1 MWLLKAEPLLILF
14 LPTLK
19 RLAAPR
25 TVFILGILILLKFL
39 LRLTR
44 KSGIIPK
51 IPLRNLN
58 LIELAAK
65 HKTNLQY
72 NLENSLNFRF
82 N

>member
-1 MWLLKAEPLLILF
+1 M
-14 LPTLK
+14 
-19 RLAAPR
+19 
-25 TVFILGILILLKFL
+25 
-39 LRLTR
+39 R

-58 LIELAAK
+58 LMELVSK

-72 NLENSLNFRF
+72 NLENSLNFIF